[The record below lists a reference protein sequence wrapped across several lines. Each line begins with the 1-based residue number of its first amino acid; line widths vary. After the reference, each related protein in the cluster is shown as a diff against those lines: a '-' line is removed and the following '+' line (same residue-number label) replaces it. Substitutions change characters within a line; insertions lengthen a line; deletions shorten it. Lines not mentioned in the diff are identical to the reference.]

1 MSVFRIANEF
11 VEQLEQRCHSAWN
24 EIADSIS
31 SSEHSFQ
38 LPPLPSR
45 QQLTILIETVFWASL
60 QREEDRTHDLSIAF
74 SPSDSDLHIDPF
86 VFGSHL
92 DFSSGRLA
100 KLAPALHSTHK
111 KIGVCSKPA
120 INNLVIWGFSALP
133 LAPSL
138 EIRTVDPGQII
149 VSLDSGKESFKALI
163 TGSQAA
169 FIDSSQPWLAEL
181 IIPEVNSTE
190 LNPDGFRDAVQRY
203 LVAQLRE
210 HDFKSVA
217 RLMRQHGHGGT
228 LLIVSD
234 PETWK
239 PSIKQPMSFSGKP
252 YDAVSINAKRYDEAV
267 TEKIKLRQFLT
278 ESTERERANLNQGL
292 SLISQLTAVDG
303 AVIINRDLTLYAFGV
318 KIKPINGGGDVETL
332 LISEPF
338 EGSQAREIPIAELGG
353 TRHQSAAQFVYDQRD
368 SIAVVASQDRRLSIV
383 TWDRQKQKVFVTHQA
398 EFALL

>member
-31 SSEHSFQ
+31 RSQHSLQ

-45 QQLTILIETVFWASL
+45 QQLTILVETVFWASL

-92 DFSSGRLA
+92 DFSSERLA

-120 INNLVIWGFSALP
+120 NNNLVIWGFSDPSLV
-133 LAPSL
+133 PSL
-138 EIRTVDPGQII
+138 EIRTVDPGKII
-149 VSLDSGKESFKALI
+149 VSLDWGEPFKALI
-163 TGSQAA
+163 TGPQAA
-169 FIDSSQPWLAEL
+169 FIDSSQPWLAEM
-181 IIPEVNSTE
+181 IMPEVNSTE
-190 LNPDGFRDAVQRY
+190 LNPDRFPEALHRSM
-203 LVAQLRE
+203 VAHLRE
-210 HDFKSVA
+210 RDFKSVA

-228 LLIVSD
+228 LIIVSD
-234 PETWK
+234 LETWK
-239 PSIKQPMSFSGKP
+239 SSIKQPMSFSGKP
-252 YDAVSINAKRYDEAV
+252 YDAVSINAKRYDETL
-267 TEKIKLRQFLT
+267 TEKVKLQQFFT
-278 ESTERERANLNQGL
+278 ESTERERASLNEGL

-303 AVIINRDLTLYAFGV
+303 AVIISRDLTLYAFGV
-318 KIKPINGGGDVETL
+318 KIKPINGGKEVETL

-383 TWDRQKQKVFVTHQA
+383 TWDLQNQKVLVTRHA